1 MVRGRSRRFQ
11 VISWIVIAVVVLAA
25 IGAGSGEESGSSK
38 KSPAKSE
45 QTAQT
50 STSSQSAPAPS
61 GSTQTSTP
69 SQSANTTATSTTS
82 EKEKQKATNNA
93 RAAELK
99 TFLKSTEHK
108 EFIDD
113 VKIESGRADVQTGF
127 FWKKDNASDF
137 VGVCNLAASEGMHKN
152 WGLTEVVVYGSNGRE
167 GAEWIPSYAKKAGD
181 ITIIGCKSRVK

>member
-127 FWKKDNASDF
+127 FGKKTTPQTSLASATWRP
-137 VGVCNLAASEGMHKN
+137 V
-152 WGLTEVVVYGSNGRE
+152 RE
-167 GAEWIPSYAKKAGD
+167 CIRTGD
-181 ITIIGCKSRVK
+181 